1 MTQGHAQHLCSGCI
15 SSTTMAS
22 CAVFGRRASVVSE
35 RVISKLCQEVHSRPQ
50 RQPSVLRLVGQ
61 CSEAPQHMAQRHR
74 HLRPS
79 QPLAARQLLAAAP
92 FGASSAAF
100 GSTAPTFGST
110 TSSPFGASSPF
121 GTNTGVVQEMTS

>member
-61 CSEAPQHMAQRHR
+61 CSEAPQHMAQHHR
-74 HLRPS
+74 HLRPP

-92 FGASSAAF
+92 LVPHLLLSGPQLRPLAVQRPLRLAPPPLSA
-100 GSTAPTFGST
+100 PKQ
-110 TSSPFGASSPF
+110 
-121 GTNTGVVQEMTS
+121 VWCKR